1 MTFENSVRQQ
11 RRSGFSPPNRLNGGF
26 GRGKGRSYDAGAL
39 QLFKDHMAYATGQW
53 RALPALS

>member
-1 MTFENSVRQQ
+1 MTFENSAREH
-11 RRSGFSPPNRLNGGF
+11 RRGGISLPNRLND
-26 GRGKGRSYDAGAL
+26 GRGAGKTRPYNARAL